1 MAHCPRAVGTDP
13 DDLRTGDSKDMSTVE
28 RGPASGPTA
37 ASSVT
42 AVLRPASHEGAEAR
56 IDEILGRTG
65 ASVSL
70 SARHMG
76 SGEIFERDPH
86 RVRGTASAI
95 KVAVMAELYN
105 QAAAGRLD
113 LSERLTLRAAD
124 VVGGSGVLHCFQPGL
139 TLTLADLCE
148 LMMAVSDNTATNL
161 IIDRLGGVE
170 PVNAYLEEHGLP
182 TMRLNHKIGIPA
194 GSGYYAEGAVPA
206 SRPLGEASAAD
217 LRRFV
222 EHLAAD
228 EGVSP
233 DGAPEMVGIMR
244 RQQGQDGF
252 ARYYTG
258 IAAWDA
264 PASWE
269 GPGVAAKAGRIPGS
283 RTDCGLVLLPD
294 GQTLSFGT
302 MVEDLEDKTLI
313 SDGEGSHLLGAVGAA
328 LLAYWW
334 PGEHVPVRI
343 PRLFL
348 S

>member
-1 MAHCPRAVGTDP
+1 MGPGPATC
-13 DDLRTGDSKDMSTVE
+13 E
-28 RGPASGPTA
+28 RGKSEDMDTAESGPTA
-37 ASSVT
+37 GLT
-42 AVLRPASHEGAEAR
+42 AAVVAAAPRWPTSHVGVEAW
-56 IDEILGRTG
+56 IDEILTRTG

-70 SARHMG
+70 SVRHLG
-76 SGEIFERDPH
+76 TGEIFERDPD

-105 QAAAGRLD
+105 QAATGRLD
-113 LSERLTLRAAD
+113 LSERVVLQRPD
-124 VVGGSGVLHCFQPGL
+124 VVGGSGVLHCFQIGL

-148 LMMAVSDNTATNL
+148 LMMVVSDNTATNMV
-161 IIDRLGGVE
+161 IDRLGGVE
-170 PVNAYLEEHGLP
+170 SVNAYLEDHGLP

-206 SRPLGEASAAD
+206 ARPLGEASAAD

-222 EHLAAD
+222 EHLVVD
-228 EGVSP
+228 EGASL

-244 RQQGQDGF
+244 RQQGHDAF

-258 IAAWDA
+258 IVAWDA
-264 PASWE
+264 PPSWE

-283 RTDCGLVLLPD
+283 RTDCGLVFLPD
-294 GQTLSFGT
+294 GQTLSFGA
-302 MVEDLEDKTLI
+302 MVEDLDDKTLI
-313 SDGEGSHLLGAVGAA
+313 SDGEGSHLLAAVGAV